1 MKTIKYNGKD
11 LIIGSIAEASETIIK
26 HMNVLDKRD
35 VREQDEVWH
44 SKFNCQVNEIENFLS
59 LTENKKCL
67 LDIGSQFGIFS
78 FSFLGNDTNKKAY
91 AFDGGITPFLVTS
104 QIRLLN
110 NLTNFNNFN
119 FFIGDKDEQIKC
131 YSESFQSLAI
141 PGNDTRL
148 MLTIDTICAMYN
160 IEPDAIK
167 IDIEG
172 SEGNALIGAKDA
184 ITNYKPIIF
193 IEIHPQFLLS
203 YNWNIEKIVDFVK
216 TIDYDVYDLQGN
228 KIENYL
234 EILKQEKTDS
244 NRTVW
249 KPKNN

>member
-1 MKTIKYNGKD
+1 
-11 LIIGSIAEASETIIK
+11 
-26 HMNVLDKRD
+26 
-35 VREQDEVWH
+35 
-44 SKFNCQVNEIENFLS
+44 
-59 LTENKKCL
+59 
-67 LDIGSQFGIFS
+67 
-78 FSFLGNDTNKKAY
+78 
-91 AFDGGITPFLVTS
+91 
-104 QIRLLN
+104 
-110 NLTNFNNFN
+110 
-119 FFIGDKDEQIKC
+119 
-131 YSESFQSLAI
+131 
-141 PGNDTRL
+141 
-148 MLTIDTICAMYN
+148 MYN